1 MRVLAFLL
9 TFLPHVAFAGAQI
22 YEPLADSVRV
32 RLSRMVSDKAPATMH
47 FRQPADGQR
56 WLEEMDK
63 RLEKRIPDR
72 QQRLELL
79 RSVQYEATRARLDPQ
94 LVLGVIE
101 VESGF
106 RKYAVSRAGAR
117 GYMQVMPFWV
127 KLIGQ
132 PSHNLFHLRTNLAFG
147 CVILRHSWISRKVT
161 TGARSGATTAASASP
176 AIPSSCSRRGAGAG
190 STTGR
195 PHDRAASRA
204 QPAGGELALRLH
216 AARAR
221 AGRARAPAR
230 VHRPGAPGL
239 VLRRHARRAPHRLDQ
254 LRALARLRA
263 HLLACRP
270 RPRRHGAHRAQ
281 PRAHRHQRRARGA
294 GVRRRV
300 GAVPAL
306 SRRPRRVRPA
316 VDPRAPC
323 ALGLAARGRR
333 AGERDRRGRAP
344 DAGAAARLAAARPR
358 HARDALSAG
367 ALPRLELHR
376 AG

>member
-9 TFLPHVAFAGAQI
+9 TFLPQVAFAGAQI

-147 CVILRHSWISRKVT
+147 CVILRHYLDLEKGDYWRAL
-161 TGARSGATTAASASP
+161 GRYN
-176 AIPSSCSRRGAGAG
+176 G
-190 STTGR
+190 SLGK
-195 PHDRAASRA
+195 
-204 QPAGGELALRLH
+204 
-216 AARAR
+216 
-221 AGRARAPAR
+221 
-230 VHRPGAPGL
+230 PGYPEL
-239 VLRRHARRAPHRLDQ
+239 VL
-254 LRALARLRA
+254 
-263 HLLACRP
+263 
-270 RPRRHGAHRAQ
+270 
-281 PRAHRHQRRARGA
+281 
-294 GVRRRV
+294 
-300 GAVPAL
+300 
-306 SRRPRRVRPA
+306 
-316 VDPRAPC
+316 
-323 ALGLAARGRR
+323 AAWRGRWKYDGPT
-333 AGERDRRGRAP
+333 A
-344 DAGAAARLAAARPR
+344 
-358 HARDALSAG
+358 
-367 ALPRLELHR
+367 
-376 AG
+376 